1 MNKFFF
7 TILAISFAF
16 FTANATDVKLKIT
29 YKGSGLSGHKVSVLV
44 GGAAVGSGV
53 TDGGGNVTISVS
65 SLPSKRIDLKGEK
78 KCNNAQKSWEA
89 NGYVELDGSNYGEL
103 KLDEL
108 TKMMAE
114 GSGGFLSE
122 ETLAKSYGCICAGT
136 SEESGDNSSTGSD
149 ASTEGNGIG
158 AINQL
163 KDAKQQREEQ
173 LAGKKSM
180 YEQKLQNLDHKIE
193 KKNKKLAEYDEK
205 EKQEALYEIREW
217 QIEKEMTQNDL
228 ERVNMQMSKK
238 SMVLNKEE
246 KEVYDDKEDALKE
259 DMDALKADKK
269 AGKTI
274 SEETVKASMAVV
286 EKKES
291 TKEEIKEKTKN
302 EEEVEKE
309 EEEEVEKAKV
319 EVKEKSKKE
328 LEREAKEKEELAKEE
343 EKRKAEELEKQKE
356 LDKIAEKER
365 LKKEEEDKKLAEEEK
380 AKAEQAAK
388 EDLIYTPE
396 EFANMS
402 KSDLGKE
409 KFGLSTDLS
418 KLELKLKTRKNSMTP
433 NELAEA
439 EARKLKLEEA
449 IKAIETEQEKRKAEK
464 E

>member
-53 TDGGGNVTISVS
+53 TDGSGNVTISVS

-149 ASTEGNGIG
+149 ASAEGSGIG
-158 AINQL
+158 AINQI

-173 LAGKKSM
+173 LAGKKQM
-180 YEQKLQNLDHKIE
+180 YEQKLQNLDYKIE

-205 EKQEALYEIREW
+205 EKQEALYEIR
-217 QIEKEMTQNDL
+217 
-228 ERVNMQMSKK
+228 
-238 SMVLNKEE
+238 
-246 KEVYDDKEDALKE
+246 
-259 DMDALKADKK
+259 
-269 AGKTI
+269 
-274 SEETVKASMAVV
+274 
-286 EKKES
+286 
-291 TKEEIKEKTKN
+291 
-302 EEEVEKE
+302 
-309 EEEEVEKAKV
+309 
-319 EVKEKSKKE
+319 
-328 LEREAKEKEELAKEE
+328 
-343 EKRKAEELEKQKE
+343 
-356 LDKIAEKER
+356 
-365 LKKEEEDKKLAEEEK
+365 
-380 AKAEQAAK
+380 
-388 EDLIYTPE
+388 
-396 EFANMS
+396 
-402 KSDLGKE
+402 
-409 KFGLSTDLS
+409 
-418 KLELKLKTRKNSMTP
+418 
-433 NELAEA
+433 
-439 EARKLKLEEA
+439 
-449 IKAIETEQEKRKAEK
+449 
-464 E
+464 